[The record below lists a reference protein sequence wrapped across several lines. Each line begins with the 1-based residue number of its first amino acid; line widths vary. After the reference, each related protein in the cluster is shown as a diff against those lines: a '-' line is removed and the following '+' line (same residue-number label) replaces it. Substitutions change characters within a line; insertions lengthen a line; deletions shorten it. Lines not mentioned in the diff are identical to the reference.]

1 MMATNPYTNPPEDA
15 EQQVLA
21 KWLDMHRINW
31 FHPPNG
37 GHRNVVVAAKLKAQ
51 GVKPGVPDVMI
62 VDPPPNYPNNVGTAI
77 ELKRRKGGTVSSEQT
92 AWLGI
97 LQERGWAV
105 AGCKGATEAI
115 EFLESLGYGRVNRES
130 KVYATSS

>member
-1 MMATNPYTNPPEDA
+1 MDTYINPSE
-15 EQQVLA
+15 EQEQIALA
-21 KWLDMHRINW
+21 QWLDIHKINF

-77 ELKRRKGGTVSSEQT
+77 ELKRRKGGTVSDKQT
-92 AWLGI
+92 QWLTI

-105 AGCKGATEAI
+105 AVCKGATEAI

-130 KVYATSS
+130 KVYTTSS

>member
-1 MMATNPYTNPPEDA
+1 MATNPYTNPPEDA

-37 GHRNVVVAAKLKAQ
+37 GHRNVIVASKLKAQ
-51 GVKPGVPDVMI
+51 GVKRGVPDVMI
-62 VDPPPNYPNNVGTAI
+62 VDPPPAYPDNVGAAV
-77 ELKRRKGGTVSSEQT
+77 ELKRRKDGRVTPEQT
-92 AWLGI
+92 HWLAI

-105 AGCKGATEAI
+105 AVCRGASEAI
-115 EFLESLGYGRVNRES
+115 EFLESLGYGSGKNVC
-130 KVYATSS
+130 